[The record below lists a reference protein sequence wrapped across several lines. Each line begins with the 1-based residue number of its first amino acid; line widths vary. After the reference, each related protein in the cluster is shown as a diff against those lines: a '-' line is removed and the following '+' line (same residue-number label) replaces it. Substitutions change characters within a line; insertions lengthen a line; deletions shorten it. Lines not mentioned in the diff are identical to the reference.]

1 MASEEYQLS
10 SFTNGKS
17 EITLALFN
25 HFIEEFAKVGAIEVV
40 PLKSMIAI
48 DNGQKRIAWI
58 TQLGKSF
65 VHVIFPFKKEYADN
79 ICFQKIAQVPGQQQF
94 NHHLR
99 LVNID
104 DVNEEVKAFMQ
115 LAYRQENS

>member
-1 MASEEYQLS
+1 MATEEYQLS
-10 SFTNGKS
+10 GFTNGKS
-17 EITLALFN
+17 ETTLALFN
-25 HFIEEFAKVGAIEVV
+25 RFTEEFAKIGAIEIV
-40 PLKSMIAI
+40 PLKSMIAV

-58 TQLGKSF
+58 TQLGKNF

-79 ICFQKIAQVPGQQQF
+79 LCFQKIAQVPGQQQF

-99 LVNID
+99 LFNID

-115 LAYRQENS
+115 LAYNQENL

>member
-58 TQLGKSF
+58 TQLGKNF
-65 VHVIFPFKKEYADN
+65 VHVIFPFKKEYRDN
-79 ICFQKIAQVPGQQQF
+79 LCFQK
-94 NHHLR
+94 
-99 LVNID
+99 
-104 DVNEEVKAFMQ
+104 
-115 LAYRQENS
+115 